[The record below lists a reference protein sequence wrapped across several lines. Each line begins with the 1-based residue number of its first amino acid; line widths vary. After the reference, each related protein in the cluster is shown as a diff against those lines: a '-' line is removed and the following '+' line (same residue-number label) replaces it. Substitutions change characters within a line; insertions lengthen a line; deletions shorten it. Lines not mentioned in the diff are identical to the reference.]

1 MIPPIEVSS
10 EANASAALSLVAVL
24 IRTLVGK
31 GILTKDETIDLYESL
46 AKAKQAMADTT
57 KSRVEAEA
65 AALLDYIAAHLK
77 EKL

>member
-46 AKAKQAMADTT
+46 ANAKQAMADTT